1 MQLDFSA
8 IRGDTALDMAAEA
21 HIKPTEQ
28 ALAIKRGNTQE
39 EEKELDLSQFRAIT
53 EAPRKQEQAAG
64 LAIFYQ
70 REQQE
75 LDRAREVYK
84 SYQNNIRAAGNLRAD
99 ILKGL
104 RAGEAAEGLLLKAC
118 KTISLMT
125 GDTVFNKQAE
135 QDLIAIYGEGLGA
148 EKPLEYK
155 LNQVQKR
162 LKNMQQAIER
172 GLEPDDKRRVK
183 AAIAAHEAEV
193 KRIQSLLDRQ

>member
-28 ALAIKRGNTQE
+28 SLAIKRGNTKG

-84 SYQNNIRAAGNLRAD
+84 SYQNNIRAAGKLRAD

-104 RAGEAAEGLLLKAC
+104 RAGEAAEDLLLKAC

-135 QDLIAIYGEGLGA
+135 QDLISIYGEGLGA

-162 LKNMQQAIER
+162 LKIMQQAIER

-183 AAIAAHEAEV
+183 AAIAAHEAEE

>member
-28 ALAIKRGNTQE
+28 ALAIKRGNTKG

-84 SYQNNIRAAGNLRAD
+84 SYQNNIRAAGSLRAD

-104 RAGEAAEGLLLKAC
+104 RAGEEAEGLLLKAC

-135 QDLIAIYGEGLGA
+135 RDLIAIYGEGLGA

-183 AAIAAHEAEV
+183 AAIAAHEAEE

>member
-28 ALAIKRGNTQE
+28 SLAIKRGNTKG

-104 RAGEAAEGLLLKAC
+104 SAGEAAEGLLLKAC

-125 GDTVFNKQAE
+125 GDAVFNKQAE

-183 AAIAAHEAEV
+183 AAIAAHEAEE

>member
-28 ALAIKRGNTQE
+28 PLAIERGNTQE
-39 EEKELDLSQFRAIT
+39 EEKELDLSRFRAIT

-64 LAIFYQ
+64 LATFYQ
-70 REQQE
+70 REQQA

-183 AAIAAHEAEV
+183 AAIAAHEAEE

>member
-8 IRGDTALDMAAEA
+8 IRGNTALDMAAEA
-21 HIKPTEQ
+21 HIKPIEQ
-28 ALAIKRGNTQE
+28 PLAIKQGNTQE
-39 EEKELDLSQFRAIT
+39 EKIELDLSQFRAIT

-64 LAIFYQ
+64 LAFFYQ

-75 LDRAREVYK
+75 LDRTREVYK

-104 RAGEAAEGLLLKAC
+104 RAGEAAEVLLLRAC
-118 KTISLMT
+118 NIISLMT

-135 QDLIAIYGEGLGA
+135 QNLIAIYGEGLGA

-155 LNQVQKR
+155 LEQVQKR
-162 LKNMQQAIER
+162 LNNMQQAIER
-172 GLEPDDKRRVK
+172 GLEPDDKRRVE
-183 AAIAAHEAEV
+183 AAIAAHKAETN
-193 KRIQSLLDRQ
+193 RIQSLLDRQ

>member
-28 ALAIKRGNTQE
+28 PLAIKRGNTQE
-39 EEKELDLSQFRAIT
+39 EMELDLSQFRAIT

-64 LAIFYQ
+64 LAIFHQ

-104 RAGEAAEGLLLKAC
+104 RAGAAAEGLLLKAC

-155 LNQVQKR
+155 LEQVQKR
-162 LKNMQQAIER
+162 LNNMQQAIER
-172 GLEPDDKRRVK
+172 GLEPDDKRRVE

>member
-28 ALAIKRGNTQE
+28 PLAIKRGYTQE

-104 RAGEAAEGLLLKAC
+104 RAGEAAEDLLLKAC

>member
-28 ALAIKRGNTQE
+28 SLAIKRGNTQE

-118 KTISLMT
+118 KIISLMT

-155 LNQVQKR
+155 LDQVQKR

-172 GLEPDDKRRVK
+172 GLEPDDKRRVE
-183 AAIAAHEAEV
+183 AAIAAHKTEAN
-193 KRIQSLLDRQ
+193 RIQSLLDRQ

>member
-28 ALAIKRGNTQE
+28 SLAIKRGDTQE
-39 EEKELDLSQFRAIT
+39 EEMELDLSQFMAIT

-193 KRIQSLLDRQ
+193 KRIQSLLGRQ

>member
-28 ALAIKRGNTQE
+28 SLAIKRGNTKG
-39 EEKELDLSQFRAIT
+39 EEKVLDLSQFRAIT
-53 EAPRKQEQAAG
+53 EAPRKQEQAAW

-125 GDTVFNKQAE
+125 GDTVFSKQAE

-162 LKNMQQAIER
+162 LENMQQAIER

-183 AAIAAHEAEV
+183 AAIAAHEAEE

>member
-8 IRGDTALDMAAEA
+8 IRGNTALDIAAEA
-21 HIKPTEQ
+21 HIEPIEQ
-28 ALAIKRGNTQE
+28 PLAIKQGNTQE
-39 EEKELDLSQFRAIT
+39 EEIELDLSQFRAIT

-99 ILKGL
+99 ILKEL

-118 KTISLMT
+118 NIISLMT

-135 QDLIAIYGEGLGA
+135 QDLIAIYGEGLGV

-155 LNQVQKR
+155 LEQVQKR
-162 LKNMQQAIER
+162 LNNMQQAIER
-172 GLEPDDKRRVK
+172 GLEPDDKRRVE
-183 AAIAAHEAEV
+183 AAITAHKAEV
-193 KRIQSLLDRQ
+193 NRIQSLLDRQ

>member
-28 ALAIKRGNTQE
+28 PLAIKRGDTQE
-39 EEKELDLSQFRAIT
+39 EEMKLDLSQFRAIT
-53 EAPRKQEQAAG
+53 EAPRKQEQAAW

-155 LNQVQKR
+155 LEQVQKR
-162 LKNMQQAIER
+162 LNNMQQAIER
-172 GLEPDDKRRVK
+172 GLEPDDKRRVE

-193 KRIQSLLDRQ
+193 KRIHSLLDRQ

>member
-28 ALAIKRGNTQE
+28 SLAIKRGNTKG

-99 ILKGL
+99 ILNGL

-183 AAIAAHEAEV
+183 AAIAAHEAEE

>member
-8 IRGDTALDMAAEA
+8 IRGNTALDMAAEA
-21 HIKPTEQ
+21 HIKPIEQ
-28 ALAIKRGNTQE
+28 PLAIKQGNTQE
-39 EEKELDLSQFRAIT
+39 EEIELDLSQFRAIT

-75 LDRAREVYK
+75 LDREREVYK

-104 RAGEAAEGLLLKAC
+104 KAGEAAEVLLLRAC
-118 KTISLMT
+118 NIISLMT

-135 QDLIAIYGEGLGA
+135 QNLIAIYGEGLGA

-155 LNQVQKR
+155 LEQVQKR
-162 LKNMQQAIER
+162 LNNMQQAIER
-172 GLEPDDKRRVK
+172 GLESDDKRRVK
-183 AAIAAHEAEV
+183 AAIAAHKAEAN
-193 KRIQSLLDRQ
+193 RIQSLLDKQ

>member
-8 IRGDTALDMAAEA
+8 IRGDTALDMAA
-21 HIKPTEQ
+21 
-28 ALAIKRGNTQE
+28 
-39 EEKELDLSQFRAIT
+39 

-84 SYQNNIRAAGNLRAD
+84 SYQNNIRASGNLRAD

-172 GLEPDDKRRVK
+172 GLETDDKRRVK
-183 AAIAAHEAEV
+183 AAIAAHEAEE